1 MDFSVSMSNPNTGV
15 ILTLQAGGRVPAS
28 SFLGTVDPGL
38 MAEGLTPDS
47 SACRVLTQV
56 GLG

>member
-1 MDFSVSMSNPNTGV
+1 MSNPTMGV
-15 ILTLQAGGRVPAS
+15 ILTFQAGGRVPAS
-28 SFLGTVDPGL
+28 SFLGTVDLGL

-47 SACRVLTQV
+47 SACQVLNQA